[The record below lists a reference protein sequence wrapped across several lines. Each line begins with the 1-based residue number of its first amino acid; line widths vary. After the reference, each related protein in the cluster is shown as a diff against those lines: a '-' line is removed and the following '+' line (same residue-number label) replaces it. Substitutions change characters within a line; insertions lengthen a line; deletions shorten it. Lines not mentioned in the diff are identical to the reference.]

1 MNDLFIVSAPFQL
14 LSAIEAKHFFK
25 TQNSTIIYS
34 KELENSLDFVNWNRK
49 IEFPKSEKK
58 SNFKNSLKFVKELK
72 TEEFRYIFVGDF
84 FSKSRSYLQ
93 RILSSNLKSEKVI
106 FLDDGILTT
115 LQNLQNGFNGETH
128 FWKLFR
134 WKIFGYKTS
143 LKDFSLFTVLN
154 IEKESLEIFKN
165 DFSFFKSLAEKD
177 FVEKPE
183 NFYFIGSA
191 KFETWKMSE
200 ENFENF
206 MKKVFAF
213 AQKHQ
218 NIYFVP
224 HRHCSQKS
232 LKIVQKIG
240 FQVLKFSKPI
250 EFEFLERKEKPV
262 NIASATSTALLS
274 LKVIF
279 EPQNVFSFKVPENEV
294 RKDRVEGMQNLY
306 KTFSDFGID
315 LI

>member
-1 MNDLFIVSAPFQL
+1 LNRDLFIVSAPFQL
-14 LSAIEAKHFFK
+14 LSAIEAKHFF
-25 TQNSTIIYS
+25 QSENSTIIYS

-72 TEEFRYIFVGDF
+72 KEEFRYIFVGDF
-84 FSKSRSYLQ
+84 LSKPDLKK
-93 RILSSNLKSEKVI
+93 ILTSNLKSEKVI

-115 LQNLQNGFNGETH
+115 LQNLQNGFNGETR

-134 WKIFGYKTS
+134 WKIFGYKTE

-154 IEKESLEIFKN
+154 AKKENLDIFKN
-165 DFSFFKSLAEKD
+165 DFTFFKELAKKD
-177 FVEKPE
+177 FVEKSE

-191 KFETWKMSE
+191 KIETWKMSE
-200 ENFENF
+200 DNFENF

-213 AQKHQ
+213 AQKYQ
-218 NIYFVP
+218 NTYFVP
-224 HRHCSQKS
+224 HRHCSDKS
-232 LKIVQKIG
+232 LEIAQKIG

-262 NIASATSTALLS
+262 NIASTTSTALLS

-279 EPQNVFSFKVPENEV
+279 EPENVFSFKVPENEV
-294 RKDRVEGMQNLY
+294 RKDRVEGMRNLH
-306 KTFSDFGID
+306 KTFSDFEID
-315 LI
+315 ILL